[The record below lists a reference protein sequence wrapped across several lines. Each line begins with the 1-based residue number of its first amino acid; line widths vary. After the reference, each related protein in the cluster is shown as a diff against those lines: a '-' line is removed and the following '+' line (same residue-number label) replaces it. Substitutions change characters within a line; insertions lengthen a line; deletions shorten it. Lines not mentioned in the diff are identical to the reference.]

1 MQIKTTPVLNPSVRM
16 QSYRGIAMEPGF
28 TAIILICASTIARP
42 DCSVDTATDMIQGF
56 DANTPIE
63 CAMNSQ
69 ALIAQSALG
78 PGLGKVQYL
87 KVICV
92 QKVRAAEIFRV
103 LEDDLGYSLTARDSI
118 HRP

>member
-1 MQIKTTPVLNPSVRM
+1 MQP
-16 QSYRGIAMEPGF
+16 GI
-28 TAIILICASTIARP
+28 TAIILICASNIARQ

-78 PGLGKVQYL
+78 PGLGNDQYL
-87 KVICV
+87 KVVCI
-92 QKVRAAEIFRV
+92 QKERAAEIFR
-103 LEDDLGYSLTARDSI
+103 LLEDAEDAEDDEDDLGYSLVAKDAI

>member
-1 MQIKTTPVLNPSVRM
+1 M
-16 QSYRGIAMEPGF
+16 QSYRGTAMEPGI
-28 TAIILICASTIARP
+28 TAIILICASTIGRQ

-56 DANTPIE
+56 NANTPIE

-78 PGLGKVQYL
+78 PGLGNDQYL
-87 KVICV
+87 KVVCT
-92 QKVRAAEIFRV
+92 QKERAVEIFRV
-103 LEDDLGYSLTARDSI
+103 LEDDLGYSLTARDAI

>member
-1 MQIKTTPVLNPSVRM
+1 MLNPGVRM
-16 QSYRGIAMEPGF
+16 QPNRVTAMQPGI

-69 ALIAQSALG
+69 ALVAQSALG
-78 PGLGKVQYL
+78 PGLGKDQYL

-103 LEDDLGYSLTARDSI
+103 LEDDLGY
-118 HRP
+118 

>member
-1 MQIKTTPVLNPSVRM
+1 
-16 QSYRGIAMEPGF
+16 
-28 TAIILICASTIARP
+28 
-42 DCSVDTATDMIQGF
+42 MIQGF

-78 PGLGKVQYL
+78 PGLGNDQYL
-87 KVICV
+87 KVICI
-92 QKVRAAEIFRV
+92 QKERVAEIFRV
-103 LEDDLGYSLTARDSI
+103 LEDDEDDENNDNDLGYSLVAKDAI

>member
-1 MQIKTTPVLNPSVRM
+1 MQP
-16 QSYRGIAMEPGF
+16 GI
-28 TAIILICASTIARP
+28 TAIILICASTISRQ

-63 CAMNSQ
+63 CAMNSE

-78 PGLGKVQYL
+78 PDLGKGQYL
-87 KVICV
+87 KIVCV
-92 QKVRAAEIFRV
+92 QKEHAAEILR
-103 LEDDLGYSLTARDSI
+103 ERQEDLGYSLVARDAI